1 MKDLNFLK
9 KKHSL
14 HLKRKIPR
22 FKEKKF
28 LIYQFLSNRKKL
40 YIVVQENELYIY
52 DDLYI
57 HDHFGSGI

>member
-22 FKEKKF
+22 FKEKKILNLPIPF
-28 LIYQFLSNRKKL
+28 K
-40 YIVVQENELYIY
+40 QEKTL
-52 DDLYI
+52 
-57 HDHFGSGI
+57 HCCSGK